1 MMPTRYIVKDVE
13 ESIAFYRDLLGFEV
27 LEQWGPAFA
36 IVNRDDNTLWLSGPD
51 TSAAKPMPDGT
62 KPVAGGWSR
71 VVVSVDDLDQLVMGL
86 QALGVKFRNE
96 PLSGPGG
103 SQVLI
108 EDPSGNPIEL
118 FQPRL

>member
-1 MMPTRYIVKDVE
+1 MPTRYIVKDVE

-36 IVNRDDNTLWLSGPD
+36 IINRDDNTLWLSGPD

-62 KPVAGGWSR
+62 KPVAGGWNR

-86 QALGVKFRNE
+86 QELGVRFRNE

-108 EDPSGNPIEL
+108 EDPSGNPVEL
-118 FQPRL
+118 FQSRD